1 MTARSRDELPPLPRA
16 LDGTAPR
23 LVDADAAPATHSSP
37 AALTAWEGPLRL
49 GRRMATSV
57 APAAP
62 PGTAA
67 SVPPAAALER
77 RVLMPPP
84 LPPRPPAP
92 SGIAAAATPGQLL
105 GGVEEVPV
113 AVRREAEAA
122 TGAALEDVA
131 VVRTAESAR
140 AAAAAGAMAFTRAG
154 VVHMPGAL
162 GPLGAEPAREV
173 LAHELVHVAQ
183 QRARGGRI
191 PPEDSAEGRELERQA
206 GEIATSSRAPRR
218 GQPALPPGVASPPPP
233 PAASEPMQR
242 KPVDTASGD
251 EPETQLD
258 LDDLARRL
266 YPRLRPYLRKE
277 LSLDRERAAANLRGL
292 R

>member
-1 MTARSRDELPPLPRA
+1 
-16 LDGTAPR
+16 
-23 LVDADAAPATHSSP
+23 
-37 AALTAWEGPLRL
+37 
-49 GRRMATSV
+49 
-57 APAAP
+57 
-62 PGTAA
+62 
-67 SVPPAAALER
+67 
-77 RVLMPPP
+77 
-84 LPPRPPAP
+84 
-92 SGIAAAATPGQLL
+92 
-105 GGVEEVPV
+105 
-113 AVRREAEAA
+113 
-122 TGAALEDVA
+122 
-131 VVRTAESAR
+131 
-140 AAAAAGAMAFTRAG
+140 
-154 VVHMPGAL
+154 
-162 GPLGAEPAREV
+162 
-173 LAHELVHVAQ
+173 
-183 QRARGGRI
+183 RGGRI